1 MSKSKFPP
9 FSLSIPWIILLAGL
23 SLTYLLQEA
32 ARESARSLLRAEF
45 DFRANEV
52 VQYIDRRL
60 HSYEEV
66 LTGGVGLFAAA
77 PAVDRQGFAKYV
89 AALNLEKRYPGIQ
102 GVGFSKM
109 IPPADKASHIQ
120 GIRAEGF
127 PRYDIRPEGDRPVYS
142 AIIYLEPF
150 DWRNQRAFGYDMYSN
165 PVRREAMARAR
176 DTGETTISSKVRL
189 VQETQQDIQTGFLM
203 YLPVYRR
210 DAPHQSEEE
219 RRANLLGWVYAP
231 FRMNDLIKGMLGKW
245 SKEIASSLDLEIY
258 DGNAIAPNALLF
270 DSSGPGLPEASVLA
284 FRTVRTLPLFGRQWT
299 VVIHSLPKFDARV
312 NYNEANLIA
321 LGGSLLT
328 LLLALVTWLLATG
341 QARAVA
347 MAEVMTEDLRRSEA
361 DQKRLNRSL
370 RLLSDCNTTLV
381 HASEEQALLNEIC
394 RLIVDVGGHRMAWVG
409 YAEQDEAKTVR
420 PVAQYGFDEGYLATA
435 RITWADSERGRG
447 PTGTAIRTGQ
457 LQANHNFLAN
467 PQLAPW
473 RDEAVK
479 RGYQSSTALPLKGP
493 DRVFGALTIYSV
505 EREAFNDAEMALVQE
520 LADDLAFG
528 ILTLRSDAARKAAEE
543 ALQRSEERLQ
553 QLNLSLEQRVKEEV
567 AKNREKDLLLI
578 QQSRMVMMGEMLRSV
593 AHHWRQPLNAL
604 NLILANIKDAYDYG
618 DLNEKTLNEMVT
630 DGNRL
635 AQKMSSTIDDFRNF
649 FQTSE
654 ESTRFNLSE
663 AIREA
668 LSLMDAAFQNEQI
681 AITLDAPQDV
691 FVTGLFN
698 ELSHV
703 LLNVLVNAKDAIK
716 EGGGHGQIHIGLAPE
731 EGLGVIRV
739 RDNGG
744 GIPADILPKV
754 FEPYFS
760 TKENGSGIGLYMAR
774 MILER
779 MGGRIEARN
788 VEGGAEIVIS
798 VPVAP

>member
-1 MSKSKFPP
+1 MAKSKSPSF
-9 FSLSIPWIILLAGL
+9 FLAIPWIILLAGL
-23 SLTYLLQEA
+23 SLTYLLQET
-32 ARESARSLLRAEF
+32 ARESARGLLRAEF
-45 DFRANEV
+45 AFRANEV

-66 LTGGVGLFAAA
+66 LTGAVGLFAAA
-77 PAVDRQGFAKYV
+77 PAVDRRGFAQYV
-89 AALNLEKRYPGIQ
+89 AAMNLEKRYPGIQ

-109 IPPADKASHIQ
+109 ILPEEKAGHIQ
-120 GIRAEGF
+120 DIRAEGF
-127 PRYDIRPEGDRPVYS
+127 PRYDIRPEGERPVYT

-165 PVRREAMARAR
+165 PIRREAMARAR
-176 DTGETTISSKVRL
+176 DTGETAISGKVQL
-189 VQETQQDIQTGFLM
+189 VQETQQDIQSGFLM
-203 YLPVYRR
+203 YLPVYRN
-210 DAPHQSEEE
+210 DAPHRSEEE
-219 RRANLLGWVYAP
+219 RRAHLLGWVYAP

-245 SKEIASSLDLEIY
+245 SQEIASSLDLEIY
-258 DGNAIAPNALLF
+258 DGNTPAPNALLF
-270 DSSGPGLPEASVLA
+270 DSSGPGPSEVSAQA
-284 FRTVRTLPLFGRQWT
+284 FRAVRTLPLFGRQWT
-299 VVIHSLPKFDARV
+299 VVIHSLPNFDARV

-321 LGGSLLT
+321 LGGSILT
-328 LLLALVTWLLATG
+328 LLLALVAWLLATG
-341 QARAVA
+341 RARAVA

-370 RLLSDCNTTLV
+370 RLLSDCNTALV
-381 HASEEQALLNEIC
+381 HAGEEQALLNEIC
-394 RLIVDVGGHRMAWVG
+394 RLIVEVGGYRMAWVG

-420 PVAQYGFDEGYLATA
+420 PVAQHGHEEGYLETA

-447 PTGTAIRTGQ
+447 PTGTAIRTG
-457 LQANHNFLAN
+457 LPQANHNFLGN

-473 RDEAVK
+473 RDAAVK

-493 DRVFGALTIYSV
+493 NGVFGALTIYSV

-618 DLNEKTLNEMVT
+618 DLNAETLNELVT

-654 ESTRFNLSE
+654 ESTRFNLAE

-681 AITLDAPQDV
+681 AIALDTPQDV

-731 EGLGVIRV
+731 EGQGVIRV

-774 MILER
+774 LILER

-798 VPVAP
+798 VPAAP